1 MQHALNTQGKVATL
15 LAVAFATVCS
25 FAGVKYWDN
34 PAYRAYDVDCY
45 VQDGLVLNYDGI
57 RNAGPDADHDPNATT
72 WKNLGSWGSDY
83 DMTRY
88 SLVSSAWAAGGSTGY
103 WTDKGFVTAGSS
115 IFYKVDQSWTLPES
129 YSVQTLT
136 DATSSGQGGNIGYVI
151 CPYYDNAASGADSDI
166 QDGGLWQKNDWSR
179 FAIGIRKTSFTYR
192 TALSSS
198 MYLCAENDIGSRV
211 GVQQDS
217 YQYMTAMMDSKT
229 NAVIFSGIA
238 APWAE
243 DSNARRS
250 SSAPS
255 STAWQNGTS
264 GRTKRTF
271 GKGVSILGHYP
282 RTDELFKGTL
292 NSIRLYSKVL
302 SDEEVAWNRVVDEAR
317 YFHRRGA
324 IPVTNVVVA
333 VSGIDGIA
341 DDHFAIDA
349 DGYTFTAPTSRTV
362 EGKRYALGGYT
373 LETWNGSAWVADGE
387 GTHTGN
393 AVAISDASALV
404 RVTWQYS
411 RPAGE
416 GQLAHYDVGDYVTDG
431 LMLFYD
437 GILNQ
442 GVNNPHSYDAT
453 TWVNLGNGSGDSQ
466 DWTLAIKHKV
476 TSGDIGYWA
485 DDGYEFKGF
494 SDFQKMGNSFT
505 IPVTHTIQTLIDASI
520 DEQHWTSAQAYV
532 YATAW
537 DKSSLALRTNGDNP
551 KANSFYWVT
560 QSDGSRTYMLNS
572 SGRYDYA
579 TAIQDGDAKTATF
592 FAGVTPPA
600 SGGLADG
607 FKQYDSAL
615 NSASVANI
623 FLGGYNADSH
633 MFTGKFKF
641 FRYYPNKALS
651 PTELAKNRKVDE
663 YRYFGRYVV
672 TNVLVQSTYSYLQGN
687 EKSGPYEV
695 VDSYT
700 FTAPETVTAENGIT
714 YAPDGYTV
722 ETWNGTDWAGAIRH
736 SGNAYAY
743 TTTAGKVRLTW
754 HWKATYGCRSAAD
767 YKIDDLASGAVMH
780 FDGIYNAG
788 IGTHSDTAT
797 KWVNI
802 GTAGSNLDA
811 SLAGSAD
818 DSAWTEYGY
827 NFKGKRKFMTPNDA
841 SKYIHIA
848 STYTL
853 QSLVD
858 APYADNTHADGNYI
872 LATGWNTGSIQI
884 RGDQKTTWF
893 LTQQADYGN
902 RPRYTEI
909 GGAYSYTTAILDDA
923 AKTAVVFPG
932 TKAPTSGTAAT
943 GYKQFSSMRDSFD
956 WYVHIGGANLSDGQF
971 LRGTLKSIRYYD
983 RVLTEEELARNRNV
997 DSARYFGKLAVTN
1010 VVVSINGAE
1019 TAYKVEGAY
1028 TFNAPATVVENGETK
1043 RVAGCYI
1050 KELVDGEWTT
1060 KRWHDGVTSYHYNE
1074 ATDDGR
1080 IVHITWRGPRPG
1092 MKLVI
1097 R

>member
-1 MQHALNTQGKVATL
+1 MNAKGFAASIAAIAAVTTAT
-15 LAVAFATVCS
+15 
-25 FAGVKYWDN
+25 AGVKYWDN
-34 PAYRAYDVDCY
+34 PDFKAFDVGDY
-45 VQDGLVLNYDGI
+45 VQDGLILHYDGI
-57 RNAGPDADHDPNATT
+57 RNAGPNAPHDPAATT
-72 WKNLGSWGSDY
+72 WKNLGTGGVDY
-83 DMTRY
+83 DMAKKGSPTSSY
-88 SLVSSAWAAGGSTGY
+88 WTGSGFYFDNKTWFVAPNKFAQGSAYEIESLVDAAHAS
-103 WTDKGFVTAGSS
+103 
-115 IFYKVDQSWTLPES
+115 QP
-129 YSVQTLT
+129 
-136 DATSSGQGGNIGYVI
+136 NIGYI
-151 CPYYDNAASGADSDI
+151 FFTSTAYPRAND
-166 QDGGLWQKNDWSR
+166 DGWRYGS
-179 FAIGIRKTSFTYR
+179 IGIRAKGTTYNQAIDGTTYNGTLNLNTDR
-192 TALSSS
+192 SSS
-198 MYLCAENDIGSRV
+198 MGAGTVKRPVLLDESFQYL
-211 GVQQDS
+211 
-217 YQYMTAMMDSKT
+217 TALANNTYAS
-229 NAVIFSGIA
+229 IFTGLDEPTGAPGRSGLA
-238 APWAE
+238 
-243 DSNARRS
+243 
-250 SSAPS
+250 
-255 STAWQNGTS
+255 S
-264 GRTKRTF
+264 GRTELEGESLYF
-271 GKGVSILGHYP
+271 YLGGHN
-282 RTDELFKGTL
+282 TNGGGETSTGEGLTGT
-292 NSIRLYSKVL
+292 IRNFRYYSAPL
-302 SDEEVAWNRVVDEAR
+302 SREHRVWNRVVDEAR

-333 VSGIDGIA
+333 VSGITGIE

-349 DGYTFTAPTSRTV
+349 EGHTFTAPTSRTV

-387 GTHTGN
+387 GTHSGN
-393 AVAISDASALV
+393 AVALSDTTAKV

-416 GQLAHYDVGDYVTDG
+416 GQLAHYDVNDYVTDG
-431 LMLFYD
+431 LLLFYD

-466 DWTLAIKHKV
+466 DWTLEIKHKV
-476 TSGDIGYWA
+476 TSGAIGYWA

-494 SDFQKMGNSFT
+494 SDFQKTGNSFT

-520 DEQHWTSAQAYV
+520 DEQYWTSAQAYV

-537 DKSSLALRTNGDNP
+537 DKSSFALRTKDDNP

-579 TAIQDGDAKTATF
+579 TAIQDGDAKTAAF

-600 SGGLADG
+600 SGGLANG

-623 FLGGYNADSH
+623 FLGGYNSNSH

-641 FRYYPNKALS
+641 FRYYPDKALS
-651 PTELAKNRKVDE
+651 PAEVLQNRKVDE

-672 TNVLVQSTYSYLQGN
+672 TNVLVQSTYAYLDGY

-700 FTAPETVTAENGIT
+700 FTAPETVTAPNGIT
-714 YAPDGYTV
+714 YACDGYTV
-722 ETWNGTDWAGAIRH
+722 ETWSGTDWAGATRH
-736 SGNAYAY
+736 SGNTYAYA
-743 TTTAGKVRLTW
+743 TTAGKVRLTW

-767 YKIDDLASGAVMH
+767 YTIDDLAPGAVMH

-797 KWVNI
+797 KWVNL

-818 DSAWTEYGY
+818 DSAWTGYGY

-841 SKYIHIA
+841 SKYLHVA

-858 APYADNTHADGNYI
+858 APYEDNTHVDGNYI

-902 RPRYTEI
+902 RPRYTEL
-909 GGAYSYTTAILDDA
+909 GDAYSYATVILDDT

-932 TKAPTSGTAAT
+932 TKAPTSGTVTT

-956 WYVHIGGANLSDGQF
+956 WYVHIGGANVGNGQF
-971 LRGTLKSIRYYD
+971 LRGMLKSIRYYD
-983 RVLTEEELARNRNV
+983 RVLTEEELVRNRNV
-997 DSARYFGKLAVTN
+997 DSVRYFGELTVTN
-1010 VVVSINGAE
+1010 VLVAVEDGAVGITPVENGA
-1019 TAYKVEGAY
+1019 YFVEGQY
-1028 TFNAPATVVENGETK
+1028 TFTVTNAPAGIGYKLSASDGNGGWQTLSSFAEGDSYT
-1043 RVAGCYI
+1043 YT
-1050 KELVDGEWTT
+1050 DGTSPACVKLEWRLQKPFTL
-1060 KRWHDGVTSYHYNE
+1060 
-1074 ATDDGR
+1074 
-1080 IVHITWRGPRPG
+1080 I
-1092 MKLVI
+1092 I

>member
-1 MQHALNTQGKVATL
+1 MKQPFLHCRHRAGRIALAGL
-15 LAVAFATVCS
+15 CLAVLGQATAS
-25 FAGVKYWDN
+25 AGIKYWDN
-34 PAYRAYDVDCY
+34 PDFKAFDVGDY

-57 RNAGPDADHDPNATT
+57 RNAGPGADHDPDATT
-72 WKNLGSWGSDY
+72 WVNLGTGGSDY
-83 DMTRY
+83 DMAKKG
-88 SLVSSAWAAGGSTGY
+88 SPASSY
-103 WTDKGFVTAGSS
+103 WTGSGFYFEGKTWFVAPN
-115 IFYKVDQSWTLPES
+115 KVALPNAYEMETLVDAE
-129 YSVQTLT
+129 YTKQT
-136 DATSSGQGGNIGYVI
+136 SIGYVLFMSTAY
-151 CPYYDNAASGADSDI
+151 PRMADNGWAWGSIAIRQNTKPFNQTINDTVYAAKAVFNTHGANTAYRPALLDNSYEYLTALANKTYASFFTDLEEPSGVPGRIGLASG
-166 QDGGLWQKNDWSR
+166 K
-179 FAIGIRKTSFTYR
+179 
-192 TALSSS
+192 TALGSNSLYF
-198 MYLCAENDIGSRV
+198 YLGGHNAENNSNETSVGETLIGTIHNFR
-211 GVQQDS
+211 
-217 YQYMTAMMDSKT
+217 YY
-229 NAVIFSGIA
+229 
-238 APWAE
+238 
-243 DSNARRS
+243 
-250 SSAPS
+250 SAP
-255 STAWQNGTS
+255 
-264 GRTKRTF
+264 
-271 GKGVSILGHYP
+271 
-282 RTDELFKGTL
+282 
-292 NSIRLYSKVL
+292 L
-302 SDEEVAWNRVVDEAR
+302 SRDQRAWNRVVDEAR

-324 IPVTNVVVA
+324 LPVTNVVVA

-373 LETWNGSAWVADGE
+373 LESWNGSAWVADGE

-393 AVAISDASALV
+393 SVTVSDTTAKV
-404 RVTWQYS
+404 RITWQYS

-416 GQLAHYDVGDYVTDG
+416 GQLAHYDVGDYVQDG

-442 GVNNPHSYDAT
+442 GVGNPHSYDAT
-453 TWVNLGNGSGDSQ
+453 TWVNIGNGSGDSQ

-520 DEQHWTSAQAYV
+520 GEQHWTSAQAYV

-560 QSDGSRTYMLNS
+560 QGDGSRTYMLNS

-623 FLGGYNADSH
+623 FLGGMNSNSD
-633 MFTGKFKF
+633 MFTGKLKF

-651 PTELAKNRKVDE
+651 PAEVAQNRKVDE

-672 TNVLVQSTYSYLQGN
+672 TNVLVQSTYSYLDGY

-700 FTAPETVTAENGIT
+700 FTAPETVTAPNGIT
-714 YAPDGYTV
+714 YACDGYTV
-722 ETWNGTDWAGAIRH
+722 ETWSGTDWVAATRH
-736 SGNAYAY
+736 SGNTYAYA
-743 TTTAGKVRLTW
+743 TTAGKVRLTW

-767 YKIDDLASGAVMH
+767 YTIDDLAPGAVMH

-797 KWVNI
+797 KWVNL

-841 SKYIHIA
+841 SKYLHVA

-858 APYADNTHADGNYI
+858 APYEDNAHADGNYI
-872 LATGWNTGSIQI
+872 IATGWNTGSIQI
-884 RGDQKTTWF
+884 RGNQKTTWF

-902 RPRYTEI
+902 RPRYTEL
-909 GGAYSYTTAILDDA
+909 GDAYSYATVILDDT

-932 TKAPTSGTAAT
+932 TKAPTSGTVTT

-956 WYVHIGGANLSDGQF
+956 WYVHIGGANLGDGQF

-983 RVLTEEELARNRNV
+983 RVLTEEELVRNRNV
-997 DSARYFGKLAVTN
+997 DAVRYFGALGVTN
-1010 VVVSINGAE
+1010 VVVAVEAGSGIVPAE
-1019 TAYKVEGAY
+1019 TAGEAYFVEGAH
-1028 TFNAPATVVENGETK
+1028 TFTAKGTAGIGYRLSVPDGNG
-1043 RVAGCYI
+1043 G
-1050 KELVDGEWTT
+1050 WTT
-1060 KRWHDGVTSYHYNE
+1060 LRSFTEGGSYTYDKADPNTPE
-1074 ATDDGR
+1074 C
-1080 IVHITWRGPRPG
+1080 VKLEWRVQKPFV
-1092 MKLVI
+1092 LVV

>member
-1 MQHALNTQGKVATL
+1 MKQPFLHCRHRAGRIALAGL
-15 LAVAFATVCS
+15 CLAVLGQATAS
-25 FAGVKYWDN
+25 AGIKYWDN
-34 PAYRAYDVDCY
+34 PDFKAFDVGDY
-45 VQDGLVLNYDGI
+45 VQDGLVVNYDGI
-57 RNAGPDADHDPNATT
+57 RNAGPGADHDPEAMT
-72 WKNLGSWGSDY
+72 WKNLGTGGAAYDLSKGGAAANSGWTGGKGFHFAGDAFFKSGSKQALPEYYEIQTLVDAKASDASGIGY
-83 DMTRY
+83 VYTRVFADTWN
-88 SLVSSAWAAGGSTGY
+88 SSDSAWN
-103 WTDKGFVTAGSS
+103 GSS
-115 IFYKVDQSWTLPES
+115 IAVRPAWSQTVSGTTYKGSLVFNTHY
-129 YSVQTLT
+129 YSNGRPMVP
-136 DATSSGQGGNIGYVI
+136 TSSATT
-151 CPYYDNAASGADSDI
+151 YDYI
-166 QDGGLWQKNDWSR
+166 
-179 FAIGIRKTSFTYR
+179 
-192 TALSSS
+192 TAL
-198 MYLCAENDIGSRV
+198 G
-211 GVQQDS
+211 DS
-217 YQYMTAMMDSKT
+217 KSAALFTGLEVPTAMPGRASPQ
-229 NAVIFSGIA
+229 SGS
-238 APWAE
+238 W
-243 DSNARRS
+243 NARNAS
-250 SSAPS
+250 YIYLGGHD
-255 STAWQNGTS
+255 NGS
-264 GRTKRTF
+264 GVGEALTGTVKNFRYYSR
-271 GKGVSILGHYP
+271 ILDADQ
-282 RTDELFKGTL
+282 R
-292 NSIRLYSKVL
+292 
-302 SDEEVAWNRVVDEAR
+302 AWNRVVDEAR

-373 LETWNGSAWVADGE
+373 LETWNGSARVADGE

-437 GILNQ
+437 GIRNQ
-442 GVNNPHSYDAT
+442 GANAPHSYDAT

-623 FLGGYNADSH
+623 FLGGMNSNSD
-633 MFTGKFKF
+633 MFTGKLKF

-651 PTELAKNRKVDE
+651 PAEVAQNRKVDE

-672 TNVLVQSTYSYLQGN
+672 TNVLVQSTYSYLDGY

-700 FTAPETVTAENGIT
+700 FTAPETVTAPNGIT
-714 YAPDGYTV
+714 YACDGYTV
-722 ETWNGTDWAGAIRH
+722 ETWSGTDWVAATRH
-736 SGNAYAY
+736 SGNTYAYA
-743 TTTAGKVRLTW
+743 TTAGKVRLTW

-767 YKIDDLASGAVMH
+767 YTIDDLAPGAVMH

-797 KWVNI
+797 KWVNL

-841 SKYIHIA
+841 SKYLHVA

-858 APYADNTHADGNYI
+858 APYEDNAHADGNYI
-872 LATGWNTGSIQI
+872 IATGWNTGSIQI
-884 RGDQKTTWF
+884 RGNQKTTWF

-902 RPRYTEI
+902 RPRYTEL
-909 GGAYSYTTAILDDA
+909 GDAYSYATVILDDT

-932 TKAPTSGTAAT
+932 TKAPTSGTVTT

-956 WYVHIGGANLSDGQF
+956 WYVHIGGANLGDGQF

-983 RVLTEEELARNRNV
+983 RVLTEEELVRNRNV
-997 DSARYFGKLAVTN
+997 DAVRYFGALGVTN
-1010 VVVSINGAE
+1010 VVVAVEAGSGIVPAE
-1019 TAYKVEGAY
+1019 TAGEAYFVEGSHSFTAKGTAGIGY
-1028 TFNAPATVVENGETK
+1028 RLSVPDGNG
-1043 RVAGCYI
+1043 G
-1050 KELVDGEWTT
+1050 WTT
-1060 KRWHDGVTSYHYNE
+1060 LRSFTEGGSYTYDKADPNTPE
-1074 ATDDGR
+1074 C
-1080 IVHITWRGPRPG
+1080 VKLEWRVQKPFV
-1092 MKLVI
+1092 LVV

>member
-1 MQHALNTQGKVATL
+1 MKQPFLHCRHRAGRIALAGL
-15 LAVAFATVCS
+15 CLAVLGQATAS
-25 FAGVKYWDN
+25 AGIKYWDN
-34 PAYRAYDVDCY
+34 PDFKAFDVGDY

-57 RNAGPDADHDPNATT
+57 RNQGPNAPHDSAAMT
-72 WKNLGSWGSDY
+72 WVNCANPGTYDMVRYSTNGTKDNSNQATATAWNQDASKGSWTDY
-83 DMTRY
+83 GFVFSKDSIFWESTDFKLPKAFTHQLLVEATSADQSGIGY
-88 SLVSSAWAAGGSTGY
+88 PVCGYNASLWNNGGS
-103 WTDKGFVTAGSS
+103 
-115 IFYKVDQSWTLPES
+115 
-129 YSVQTLT
+129 
-136 DATSSGQGGNIGYVI
+136 
-151 CPYYDNAASGADSDI
+151 
-166 QDGGLWQKNDWSR
+166 
-179 FAIGIRKTSFTYR
+179 IGIRSSGTIANTMYFTPLDNAGANSGNRPAISGSSFTYG
-192 TALSSS
+192 TAILRDK
-198 MYLCAENDIGSRV
+198 E
-211 GVQQDS
+211 
-217 YQYMTAMMDSKT
+217 
-229 NAVIFSGIA
+229 AVMFAGTM
-238 APWAE
+238 APWQA
-243 DSNARRS
+243 A
-250 SSAPS
+250 
-255 STAWQNGTS
+255 STGGTS
-264 GRTKRTF
+264 GHYVNSSYNPVERTI
-271 GKGVSILGHYP
+271 GNGISLGGHYP
-282 RTDELFKGTL
+282 RTDEMFKGT
-292 NSIRLYSKVL
+292 IKFYRFYSKAL
-302 SDEEVAWNRVVDEAR
+302 SDTEVAYNRMIDDAR
-317 YFHRRGA
+317 YFDKVYRVA

-404 RVTWQYS
+404 RITWQYS

-437 GILNQ
+437 GIRNQ
-442 GVNNPHSYDAT
+442 GANAPHSYDAT

-623 FLGGYNADSH
+623 FLGGMNSNSD
-633 MFTGKFKF
+633 MFTGKLKF
-641 FRYYPNKALS
+641 FRYYPNKKLS
-651 PTELAKNRKVDE
+651 PSELARNRKVDE

-672 TNVLVQSTYSYLQGN
+672 TNVLVQSTYSYLDGY

-700 FTAPETVTAENGIT
+700 FTAPETVTAPNGIT
-714 YAPDGYTV
+714 YACDGYTV
-722 ETWNGTDWAGAIRH
+722 ETWSGTDWVAATRH
-736 SGNAYAY
+736 SGNTYAYA
-743 TTTAGKVRLTW
+743 TTAGKVRLTW

-767 YKIDDLASGAVMH
+767 YTIDDLAPGAVMH

-797 KWVNI
+797 KWVNL

-841 SKYIHIA
+841 SKYLHVA

-858 APYADNTHADGNYI
+858 APYEDNAHADGNYI
-872 LATGWNTGSIQI
+872 IATGWNTGSIQI
-884 RGDQKTTWF
+884 RGNQKTTWF
-893 LTQQADYGN
+893 LTQQANYDN
-902 RPRYTEI
+902 RPRYTEV
-909 GGAYSYTTAILDDA
+909 GDAYSFVTAILDDA
-923 AKTAVVFPG
+923 AQTAVVFQG
-932 TKAPTSGTAAT
+932 TKAPTSGTVTT

-956 WYVHIGGANLSDGQF
+956 WYVHIGGANLGDGQF

-983 RVLTEEELARNRNV
+983 RVLTEEELVRNRNV
-997 DSARYFGKLAVTN
+997 DAVRYFGALGVTN
-1010 VVVSINGAE
+1010 VVVAVEAGSGIVPAE
-1019 TAYKVEGAY
+1019 TAGEAYFVEGAHSFTAKGTAGIGY
-1028 TFNAPATVVENGETK
+1028 RLSVPDGNG
-1043 RVAGCYI
+1043 G
-1050 KELVDGEWTT
+1050 WTT
-1060 KRWHDGVTSYHYNE
+1060 LRSFTEGGAYTYDKADPNTPECVKLE
-1074 ATDDGR
+1074 
-1080 IVHITWRGPRPG
+1080 WRVQKPFV
-1092 MKLVI
+1092 LVV